1 MTMTAEQRMTRS
13 LRMKEHWQKKKAETG
28 EMPTDPAIREA
39 MAKVPMNSPVEIH
52 KSGQI
57 PVNAPTCDR
66 CGKMFIDC
74 KCSTAHDPLLASSI
88 AVDVDWEHIP
98 MQEGQQFYAH
108 LKAEFERAG
117 KILNARSMQRTSGYT
132 CFMCKNHF
140 DGNPG
145 FTDHSYVDPK
155 TGLSPRVD
163 CCGELCVINYNAMRI
178 NERHQRSVA
187 QAQQER
193 NG

>member
-1 MTMTAEQRMTRS
+1 MITAEERSLRS
-13 LRMKEHWQKKKAETG
+13 LRMKEVWQKKKAQAG
-28 EMPTDPAIREA
+28 EPPADPALREA
-39 MAKVPMNSPVEIH
+39 MAKVPMNAPVSFH
-52 KSGQI
+52 SGTTI
-57 PVNAPTCDR
+57 PFDQ
-66 CGKMFIDC
+66 
-74 KCSTAHDPLLASSI
+74 PLPANILEESHI
-88 AVDVDWEHIP
+88 TVDVDWEHIP
-98 MQEGQQFYAH
+98 IQEGQQFYAH

-117 KILNARSMQRTSGYT
+117 KILNARSMERISGYT
-132 CFMCKNHF
+132 CFMCKKHF
-140 DGNPG
+140 NGNPG
-145 FTDHSYVDPK
+145 FTDFSYVDSK

>member
-1 MTMTAEQRMTRS
+1 MAMSPEQRTATS
-13 LRMKEHWQKKKAETG
+13 LRMKEHWQKKKAEAG
-28 EMPTDPAIREA
+28 EIPTDPAIREA
-39 MAKVPMNSPVEIH
+39 MAKVPMN
-52 KSGQI
+52 
-57 PVNAPTCDR
+57 APIETHTSVVSLHVTGPIRDQLIEPSR
-66 CGKMFIDC
+66 I
-74 KCSTAHDPLLASSI
+74 LVL
-88 AVDVDWEHIP
+88 VDWEHIP

-117 KILNARSMQRTSGYT
+117 KILNARSMARTTGYT
-132 CFMCKNHF
+132 CFMCKKHF

-178 NERHQRSVA
+178 NERHQRNVA

>member
-1 MTMTAEQRMTRS
+1 MITAEERTARS
-13 LRMKEHWQKKKAETG
+13 LRMKERHLKKRAEAG
-28 EMPTDPAIREA
+28 EVPADPALREA
-39 MAKVPMNSPVEIH
+39 MSKVPMNAVVPVSTVETFT
-52 KSGQI
+52 G
-57 PVNAPTCDR
+57 APPAPFTYD
-66 CGKMFIDC
+66 
-74 KCSTAHDPLLASSI
+74 SVSASRI
-88 AVDVDWEHIP
+88 AVDVDWEHITI
-98 MQEGQQFYAH
+98 QEGQQFYAH

-117 KILNARSMQRTSGYT
+117 RILNARSMERISGYT
-132 CFMCKNHF
+132 CFMCKKHF

-178 NERHQRSVA
+178 NERHQRSIA
-187 QAQQER
+187 RAQQER

>member
-1 MTMTAEQRMTRS
+1 MAMTPEQRTASS
-13 LRMKEHWQKKKAETG
+13 LRMKDRWQKKKAEAG
-28 EMPTDPAIREA
+28 ELPVDPAIREA
-39 MAKVPMNSPVEIH
+39 MAKVPMNAVA
-52 KSGQI
+52 I
-57 PVNAPTCDR
+57 PKDSVIDLPRPLPGAIITYDGDR
-66 CGKMFIDC
+66 PPID
-74 KCSTAHDPLLASSI
+74 I
-88 AVDVDWEHIP
+88 RVDWEHVS
-98 MQEGQQFYAH
+98 MMEGQQWYGV
-108 LKAEFERAG
+108 LKTHFERAG
-117 KILNARSMQRTSGYT
+117 KILNARSMERTSGYT
-132 CFMCKNHF
+132 CFMCKKHF

-145 FTDHSYVDPK
+145 FTDHSYVDHK

>member
-1 MTMTAEQRMTRS
+1 MPITAEERTLRS
-13 LRMKEHWQKKKAETG
+13 LRMKESWQKKKAQTG
-28 EMPTDPAIREA
+28 EAPADPALREA
-39 MAKVPMNSPVEIH
+39 MAKVPMNGPVETHTNVVSLHVTGPIRDQLIEPS
-52 KSGQI
+52 KI
-57 PVNAPTCDR
+57 LV
-66 CGKMFIDC
+66 
-74 KCSTAHDPLLASSI
+74 L
-88 AVDVDWEHIP
+88 VDWEHVA
-98 MQEGQQFYAH
+98 MSEGQQFYAH
-108 LKAEFERAG
+108 LKSEFEKAG
-117 KILNARSMQRTSGYT
+117 RILNARSMERTSGYT
-132 CFMCKNHF
+132 CFMCKKHF

-178 NERHQRSVA
+178 NERHQRSIA